1 MENTTFRKRW
11 GAEFINDDAVR
22 FRVWAEGQAS
32 MTLRLA
38 GRELAMARS
47 PDGWFELDVAG
58 AAHGDEYQFLLA
70 DGTAVAD
77 PASRAQVDS
86 VNGPSRV
93 IDPRR
98 YPHEQTA
105 WRGRP
110 WEETIIY
117 ELHIGTF
124 TPEGT
129 LRAAIDR
136 LPYLA
141 DIGITQLEVM
151 PLAQFGG
158 NRGWGYDGVLLYAV
172 HSAYGTPG
180 DFHQFIDTAHALG
193 ISVVLDIVLNHFGP
207 EGNYLPTLSPGFFDS
222 ERMTPWG
229 NGIAY
234 QTPAVRDYICD
245 APLFWLSEY
254 RLDGLRFDAID
265 QIEDDPDAH
274 VLVEIAQRIR
284 EHLPD
289 RHVHLTTEDSRNVI
303 FMHPRDGDG
312 SAPLF
317 TGEWNDDYHNAAHVF
332 ATGETHGYYQDFA
345 DRPGEKLA
353 RAMAEGFAYQGEV
366 SPQTGEPRGVPCLGQ
381 PPSFFVDF
389 IQNHDQTGNRAQ
401 GERLIALAG
410 AEATCILQ
418 AALLLSPHVPL
429 LFMGEEYGETRPFL
443 FFTDFHGDLAKAV
456 REGRAKEFAGHAGHG
471 DAVPDPNDPNTF
483 QRSKLDWQRMHS
495 ADGQAWLTVVREL
508 IALRQRRIA
517 PLIARGAMAEGHVL
531 RAEDRAVAV
540 QWRFDNVTLSLA
552 LNLDSDALPDLPGEV
567 LFRWPRA
574 QDAQGALTVCLAE
587 GDVTL

>member
-1 MENTTFRKRW
+1 M
-11 GAEFINDDAVR
+11 
-22 FRVWAEGQAS
+22 
-32 MTLRLA
+32 
-38 GRELAMARS
+38 
-47 PDGWFELDVAG
+47 
-58 AAHGDEYQFLLA
+58 AHGDEYQFLLA

-77 PASRAQVDS
+77 PASRAQADS
-86 VNGPSRV
+86 VNGPSLV

-98 YPHEQTA
+98 YPHRQTA

-110 WEETIIY
+110 WEETVIY

-129 LRAAIDR
+129 LRAAIER

-141 DIGITQLEVM
+141 GIGITQLEVM
-151 PLAQFGG
+151 PVAQFGG
-158 NRGWGYDGVLLYAV
+158 SRGWGYDGVLLYAV

-180 DFHQFIDTAHALG
+180 DFHAFIDAAHALG
-193 ISVVLDIVLNHFGP
+193 LSVVLDIVLNHFGP
-207 EGNYLPTLSPGFFDS
+207 EGNYLPRLSPGFFDS
-222 ERMTPWG
+222 ARMTPWG

-234 QTPAVRDYICD
+234 QNPAVRDYIRD

-265 QIEDDPDAH
+265 QIEDDPDDH
-274 VLVEIAQRIR
+274 VLVEIAQQIR
-284 EHLPD
+284 QHLPD

-303 FMHPRDGDG
+303 FLHPRDEDG
-312 SAPLF
+312 NASLF

-332 ATGETHGYYQDFA
+332 ATGETRGYYQDFA

-410 AEATCILQ
+410 ADATRILQ

-443 FFTDFHGDLAKAV
+443 FFTDFHGELAKAV

-471 DAVPDPNDPNTF
+471 DAVPDPNDLETF
-483 QRSKLDWQRMHS
+483 RRSKLDWQRMQS
-495 ADGQAWLTVVREL
+495 ADGQAWLALVRAL

-517 PLIARGAMAEGHVL
+517 PLIARGAMAEGRVL
-531 RAEDRAVAV
+531 QAEDRAVAV

-574 QDAQGALTVCLAE
+574 QDAQGAIIVCLAD
-587 GDVTL
+587 GDNAL